1 MDVGGTRRLE
11 KKAQMT
17 PASET
22 LEVKQPRAQ
31 LENGWERMGR
41 VGEGQPGGGL
51 LSRLALT
58 IAFGSRSQKR

>member
-1 MDVGGTRRLE
+1 M
-11 KKAQMT
+11 M

-31 LENGWERMGR
+31 LEERMGEDGEG
-41 VGEGQPGGGL
+41 GEGQLSSGL

-58 IAFGSRSQKR
+58 MAFGSRSQKL